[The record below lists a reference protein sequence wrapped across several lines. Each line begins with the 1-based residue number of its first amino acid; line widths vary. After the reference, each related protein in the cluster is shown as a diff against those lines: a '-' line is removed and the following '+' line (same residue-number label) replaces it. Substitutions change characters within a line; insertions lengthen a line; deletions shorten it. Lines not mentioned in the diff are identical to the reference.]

1 MKMKTKRIISIFVV
15 MICMVIFTVPTMAMQ
30 IFVKTLTGK
39 HITLEVEPTDR
50 IEDVKAK
57 IQEKEGI
64 PPDQQ
69 KLIFAGKQ
77 LEDGNT
83 LQDYSIQKDSTLH
96 LVLKITH
103 HFSDEWSYDETYH
116 FHICLDENCTEVS
129 DSASHVMTDSI
140 IRQHTLNKDLQ
151 NIPVLYVITATQTVS
166 RKLSL
171 MRLEHGRYTILK
183 HITRP
188 VIVEK
193 PLQKII
199 VGMKAVLQ
207 RNQRLILKASKP
219 LSAHSAGQLIHKHS
233 NLFPFQKTKVRK
245 KLLLWKVPKQVKPA
259 MPILSLLCAP
269 LPLCFVSLL

>member
-1 MKMKTKRIISIFVV
+1 MYLFANLLNMALKANHRRRTYKNMKMKTKRIISIFVV

-140 IRQHTLNKDLQ
+140 IS
-151 NIPVLYVITATQTVS
+151 PTQG
-166 RKLSL
+166 L
-171 MRLEHGRYTILK
+171 
-183 HITRP
+183 
-188 VIVEK
+188 
-193 PLQKII
+193 
-199 VGMKAVLQ
+199 
-207 RNQRLILKASKP
+207 
-219 LSAHSAGQLIHKHS
+219 
-233 NLFPFQKTKVRK
+233 
-245 KLLLWKVPKQVKPA
+245 
-259 MPILSLLCAP
+259 
-269 LPLCFVSLL
+269 

>member
-1 MKMKTKRIISIFVV
+1 MSGPMTKLIIFISVWTK
-15 MICMVIFTVPTMAMQ
+15 TVPRS
-30 IFVKTLTGK
+30 V
-39 HITLEVEPTDR
+39 
-50 IEDVKAK
+50 
-57 IQEKEGI
+57 I
-64 PPDQQ
+64 PLLMLW
-69 KLIFAGKQ
+69 LIPSF
-77 LEDGNT
+77 
-83 LQDYSIQKDSTLH
+83 
-96 LVLKITH
+96 
-103 HFSDEWSYDETYH
+103 
-116 FHICLDENCTEVS
+116 
-129 DSASHVMTDSI
+129 
-140 IRQHTLNKDLQ
+140 RQHTLNKDLQ

-245 KLLLWKVPKQVKPA
+245 NSFFGKSQNRWNPQCQYYHCYVHRFRCALFPCCDKKIYQKNKIKNKKPFLSIGAAFFILCKLVL
-259 MPILSLLCAP
+259 
-269 LPLCFVSLL
+269 

>member
-1 MKMKTKRIISIFVV
+1 MSGPMTKLIIFISVWTK
-15 MICMVIFTVPTMAMQ
+15 TVPRS
-30 IFVKTLTGK
+30 V
-39 HITLEVEPTDR
+39 
-50 IEDVKAK
+50 
-57 IQEKEGI
+57 I
-64 PPDQQ
+64 PLLMLW
-69 KLIFAGKQ
+69 LIPSF
-77 LEDGNT
+77 
-83 LQDYSIQKDSTLH
+83 
-96 LVLKITH
+96 
-103 HFSDEWSYDETYH
+103 
-116 FHICLDENCTEVS
+116 
-129 DSASHVMTDSI
+129 
-140 IRQHTLNKDLQ
+140 RQHTLNKDLQ

-199 VGMKAVLQ
+199 VRMKAVLQ

-219 LSAHSAGQLIHKHS
+219 LPAHSAGQLIHKHS

-269 LPLCFVSLL
+269 LPLCFVSLLW